1 VIWTH
6 HVTSGSW
13 FEKDFVTTTVVQGFN
28 LVLAAHAINKKIYR
42 LDYSNYQQ
50 DGADMT
56 RRKDLPLISSEV
68 LGIGGA
74 EMVIDK
80 IKLHVETSVAT
91 DVTVKVSKDLITFT
105 TINTVNVDG
114 NKTIDINSLGRCREI
129 IVRVETSG
137 DAKVDI
143 IDAAIDAQVLKG

>member
-6 HVTSGSW
+6 HVSSGSW
-13 FEKDFVTTTVVQGFN
+13 LEKDFVTTTVVQGFD

-50 DGADMT
+50 DGAAMT

-68 LGIGGA
+68 FGIGGA

-80 IKLHVETSVAT
+80 IKLHVETSTAT
-91 DVTVKVSKDLITFT
+91 DVTVKVSKNLINFT

-129 IVRVETSG
+129 IVRVETTG
-137 DAKVDI
+137 NAKVDI

>member
-1 VIWTH
+1 
-6 HVTSGSW
+6 
-13 FEKDFVTTTVVQGFN
+13 
-28 LVLAAHAINKKIYR
+28 
-42 LDYSNYQQ
+42 
-50 DGADMT
+50 MT
-56 RRKDLPLISSEV
+56 RRKALPLISSEV
-68 LGIGGA
+68 LGVGGA

-80 IKLHVETSVAT
+80 IKLHVETSTAT

-129 IVRVETSG
+129 IVRVETSTN
-137 DAKVDI
+137 AKVDI